1 MRLGTRPLVLL
12 LAMVLGIPFAAAQEA
27 GGDAP
32 DDAGDIVIAG
42 PEGAQAAAQLSQATS
57 SEGTSRV
64 MLASDASFADALAS
78 AVLQQD
84 GPLLLVPPTLPLPGA
99 VIGEL
104 ERLAPTEVTLLGGE
118 SAIGQDVEE
127 ELQRIGFATS
137 RIAGATRYDTATAIA
152 RTRPNAVTA
161 LLVRAFDASGGNGTG
176 AWADSVSAGA
186 LSTQLGLPILLT
198 ASDELSSPTAEYL
211 SNSGIQTVIIIG
223 GTGAVSAAIEE
234 QLRAADF
241 IVSRAAGATR
251 FETALD
257 VARVRRLAPSRAVL
271 VDGVG
276 EDGWQGG
283 LAAAR
288 HAALEGAPI
297 LPVTD
302 EAIPASIQAYL
313 DQVQPSLLTCVE
325 VQLDLC
331 RGGTG
336 EGEGGGSA
344 VVTFNPP
351 TGSAIRAGEPIIV
364 GVDDP
369 ERSLDGTVSVS
380 SNCTVVGYPS
390 APQFVTEGSVN
401 FGLTVAPEEPGGDQ
415 PRPSGAVP
423 VQPSAGNPQ
432 PQPGATAQP
441 VEDNEPTPVDYPLS
455 CEVTTS
461 LGTADGGEQ
470 VDRSVYTVVDL
481 RPRIRVSSFP
491 LVEGAAVAFTD
502 VTGGPV
508 DTWSWDFGDGGTS
521 AEQHP
526 DHVFDDMGCYPV
538 DLEVTSS
545 LQHWFDGSRFAE
557 TETRLIGI
565 APADADLA
573 HVEMYVVEGFVPVPG
588 AVVRMSDLDGN
599 GIASATAGSDGV
611 AVFNDGGAS
620 SLSGVDHGTYVFTV
634 EGEDGLTVQTVAP
647 GQTVCPGVQIG
658 DVGDLTVTAQTDAAE
673 PAPIPGATVEITRDG
688 FTFGGT
694 TDDNG
699 SFSLADLPVGSYTV
713 EVRAQGFVTETRT
726 VVIVADTGTTL
737 EVSMTRN

>member
-1 MRLGTRPLVLL
+1 MRLVTRPLVLL
-12 LAMVLGIPFAAAQEA
+12 LALVLGIPFAAAQE
-27 GGDAP
+27 GGGEAP
-32 DDAGDIVIAG
+32 EDAGDIVIAG
-42 PEGAQAAAQLSQATS
+42 PDGVQAAAQLSQATS
-57 SEGTSRV
+57 SEATTRV
-64 MLASDASFADALAS
+64 MLASDATFADALAS
-78 AVLQQD
+78 AILQQD
-84 GPLLLVPPTLPLPGA
+84 GPLLLVPPTLPLPGE

-104 ERLAPTEVTLLGGE
+104 ERLAPAEVTLLGGE

-127 ELQRIGFATS
+127 ELQRIGFATN
-137 RIAGATRYDTATAIA
+137 RIAGATRFETATAIA

-161 LLVRAFDASGGNGTG
+161 LLVRAFDASGGDGTG

-198 ASDELSSPTAEYL
+198 ASDELSGPTADYL
-211 SNSGIQTVIIIG
+211 NSSGIQTVIIIG
-223 GTGAVSAAIEE
+223 GTSAVSTGIEQ

-241 IVSRAAGATR
+241 IVSRAAGETR

-271 VDGVG
+271 IDGVG

-302 EAIPASIQAYL
+302 EAIPATIQAYL
-313 DQVQPSLLTCVE
+313 DQVQPSTLTCVE

-331 RGGTG
+331 RGGG

-351 TGSAIRAGEPIIV
+351 TGSAIRAGEPIVV

-380 SNCTVVGYPS
+380 SNCTVVGFPS
-390 APQFVTEGSVN
+390 PPQFVTEGSVN

-441 VEDNEPTPVDYPLS
+441 VEENEPTPVDYPLS
-455 CEVTTS
+455 CEVTTT

-491 LVEGAAVAFTD
+491 LVEGATVAFTD

-508 DTWSWDFGDGGTS
+508 DTWSWDFADGGTS
-521 AEQHP
+521 SEQHP

-538 DLEVTSS
+538 ELEVTSS

-588 AVVRMSDLDGN
+588 AVVRMFDLDGN
-599 GIASATAGSDGV
+599 EVASATAGSDAV
-611 AVFNDGGAS
+611 AVFNNGGAS
-620 SLSGVDHGTYVFTV
+620 SLSGVDYGTYVFTV
-634 EGEDGLTVQTVAP
+634 DGEDGVTVQTVAP

-658 DVGDLTVTAQTDAAE
+658 EIGDLTVNAQTDSAD

-694 TDDNG
+694 TDENG
-699 SFSLADLPVGSYTV
+699 SFTLTDLPVGTYTV
-713 EVRAQGFVTETRT
+713 EVRAQGFVTETLT
-726 VVIVADTGTTL
+726 ALVEPDAGTTL
-737 EVSMTRN
+737 EVAMTRN